1 MDFLEQA
8 ESTRRPLGT
17 PLTPT
22 PTGQE
27 ETTPRVPGS
36 WAEKHTLILL
46 GCPRNG
52 SQAGGPP
59 SCFKST
65 TSQVI
70 TRVRMRDADRGSV
83 VPLGR
88 MLFGC

>member
-8 ESTRRPLGT
+8 ASTCRPLGT

-22 PTGQE
+22 QTVQE
-27 ETTPRVPGS
+27 ETMPRARVS

-52 SQAGGPP
+52 SQAGEPP

-65 TSQVI
+65 TSHVI

-83 VPLGR
+83 VSPGR
-88 MLFGC
+88 MLFSC

>member
-8 ESTRRPLGT
+8 ACTRRPLGS

-22 PTGQE
+22 QTGQE
-27 ETTPRVPGS
+27 EMMPRARVS
-36 WAEKHTLILL
+36 WAEKHTRILL

-59 SCFKST
+59 SCFKPT

-70 TRVRMRDADRGSV
+70 TRVHMRDADRGSV

-88 MLFGC
+88 MLFSC